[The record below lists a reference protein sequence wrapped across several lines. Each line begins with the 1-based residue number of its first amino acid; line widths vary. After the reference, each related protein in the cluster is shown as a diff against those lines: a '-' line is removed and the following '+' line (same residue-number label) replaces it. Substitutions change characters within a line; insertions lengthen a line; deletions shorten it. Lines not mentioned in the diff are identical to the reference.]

1 MFAEN
6 LKYIF
11 WVLMALPVLALG
23 IYFFVNLINEIY
35 TMFKADEKI
44 RKEKELQKQKRRE
57 FEESYSRRR
66 GGRV

>member
-1 MFAEN
+1 MFTES

-23 IYFFVNLINEIY
+23 IYFFGKLFNQIY

-57 FEESYSRRR
+57 FEESYARRR
-66 GGRV
+66 GGKV